1 MDGMRVRISR
11 KLADSVD
18 GIDLSHCAVGDVI
31 DLADHQARMIVA
43 ERWAVFARRAAD
55 RMGIGPDELP
65 ASFAEGRRLSGDRRR
80 SSRVH
85 DVYQRLRDK
94 REEIDQERRRLRR
107 RSTDAGRSAT
117 TAA

>member
-31 DLADHQARMIVA
+31 DLAERQARMIVA

-55 RMGIGPDELP
+55 RMGIGPDDLL

-80 SSRVH
+80 LSRVH
-85 DVYQRLRDK
+85 DVYQRLRDSAK
-94 REEIDQERRRLRR
+94 RLNRNAAV
-107 RSTDAGRSAT
+107 SAGVQPT
-117 TAA
+117 LV